1 MIGSFCYPSQRTFLR
16 LSTYNGVRTLK
27 VASRLFSADKALEDN
42 YAELVLLTQI
52 QLEADFEL
60 PEFLTWRWRQY
71 GKEKIEEA
79 ESQLISEVR
88 EEVEGFEANRL
99 RLKMLLDQMPTYE
112 YAAEEDLDVLSLMSE
127 GFSDNEDE
135 QEMPVAPSNFSYMNG
150 TAKGWRRYEGQ
161 WIPKPIGVV

>member
-42 YAELVLLTQI
+42 YAELALLTQI

-71 GKEKIEEA
+71 GKEKMEEA

-112 YAAEEDLDVLSLMSE
+112 
-127 GFSDNEDE
+127 
-135 QEMPVAPSNFSYMNG
+135 
-150 TAKGWRRYEGQ
+150 
-161 WIPKPIGVV
+161 